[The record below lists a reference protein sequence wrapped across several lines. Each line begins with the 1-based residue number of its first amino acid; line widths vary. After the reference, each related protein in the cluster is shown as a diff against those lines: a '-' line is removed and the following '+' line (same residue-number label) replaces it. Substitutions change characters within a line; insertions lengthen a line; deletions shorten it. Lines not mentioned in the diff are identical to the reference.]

1 MEYNCTITESL
12 VIFSY
17 TQYLVLSRVWWFMA
31 LIPTPE
37 RQRPVDL
44 YDFEAS
50 PSTNQVPG
58 QPELLHKET
67 LSLKNKNLVRYR
79 GLLNF
84 FDF

>member
-1 MEYNCTITESL
+1 MEYNYTITESL

-17 TQYLVLSRVWWFMA
+17 TQYLVLGWVWWFMA

-44 YDFEAS
+44 YFEAS

-58 QPELLHKET
+58 QAELLHKET